1 MVGTRIPSH
10 DGKTAGDAAD
20 VTTDAAD
27 EETDVAADAVL
38 ATDAVINT
46 SAEAADNVFPST
58 AFVIMVFLMYLGAAI
73 WGCTMVREGLER
85 RRLSKDD
92 SYSVQ
97 FYDVE
102 DQYFREHPY
111 RVQVSPADQ
120 PAASETDSNCSPR
133 SHDVPVGPTGGALG
147 APISAPERVCMSRK

>member
-1 MVGTRIPSH
+1 
-10 DGKTAGDAAD
+10 
-20 VTTDAAD
+20 
-27 EETDVAADAVL
+27 
-38 ATDAVINT
+38 
-46 SAEAADNVFPST
+46 
-58 AFVIMVFLMYLGAAI
+58 MVFLVYLGVAV

-111 RVQVSPADQ
+111 RVQVSLILGSLQRQSVSHLQ
-120 PAASETDSNCSPR
+120 PTEAVDISSAANRQSV
-133 SHDVPVGPTGGALG
+133 SHL
-147 APISAPERVCMSRK
+147 

>member
-1 MVGTRIPSH
+1 
-10 DGKTAGDAAD
+10 
-20 VTTDAAD
+20 
-27 EETDVAADAVL
+27 
-38 ATDAVINT
+38 
-46 SAEAADNVFPST
+46 
-58 AFVIMVFLMYLGAAI
+58 MVFLVYLGVAI

-111 RVQVSPADQ
+111 RVQVGLSI
-120 PAASETDSNCSPR
+120 SPR
-133 SHDVPVGPTGGALG
+133 HRGRLWSHTNHVTTSGAAGVPNTVPS
-147 APISAPERVCMSRK
+147 PVCVKNSTPFVIVNMRLLKYIA